1 MSPRPF
7 LVTWLAGIAVL
18 GIAMQPGAAQEAAT
32 PKSEEAEAAIEKATA
47 LEEQA
52 AGTAETTE
60 TAEPITPAEAE
71 AVDPEGDAPL
81 DEALV
86 CLARSVYWEARG
98 QEVADMEGVASV
110 VLNRVA
116 ADDFPDTV
124 CGVVTDGQ
132 EDGSCQFGWWCDGS
146 PDDVEEPEPYEI
158 AMDVAR
164 RALNGEL
171 ADPTDGALYFL
182 GSGEHPEWTSDM
194 EQTAEIGGHV
204 FFRPKAAE

>member
-1 MSPRPF
+1 MSPRLF

-18 GIAMQPGAAQEAAT
+18 GIAVQPGAAQEAAT
-32 PKSEEAEAAIEKATA
+32 PESEEAEAAIEKATA

-60 TAEPITPAEAE
+60 AAEPITPAEAE

-124 CGVVTDGQ
+124 CGVVSHDRRYDSAVPVSSRPGQ
-132 EDGSCQFGWWCDGS
+132 E
-146 PDDVEEPEPYEI
+146 
-158 AMDVAR
+158 AHR
-164 RALNGEL
+164 R
-171 ADPTDGALYFL
+171 
-182 GSGEHPEWTSDM
+182 
-194 EQTAEIGGHV
+194 V
-204 FFRPKAAE
+204 